1 MEKILLIKKKT
12 ETNIDYLEVLKHEKD
27 LACVFDQTNSF
38 VMI

>member
-1 MEKILLIKKKT
+1 MENIEKA

-27 LACVFDQTNSF
+27 LVSVIDQTNSF

>member
-1 MEKILLIKKKT
+1 MEKILLIKKA
-12 ETNIDYLEVLKHEKD
+12 ETNIDYLAVLKHEKD

>member
-1 MEKILLIKKKT
+1 MENIEKA

-27 LACVFDQTNSF
+27 LVSVFDQTNSF